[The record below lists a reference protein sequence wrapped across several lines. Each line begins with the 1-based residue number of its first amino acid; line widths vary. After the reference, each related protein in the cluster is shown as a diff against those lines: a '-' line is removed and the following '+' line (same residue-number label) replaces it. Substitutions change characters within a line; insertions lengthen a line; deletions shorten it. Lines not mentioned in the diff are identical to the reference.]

1 MTISH
6 ENGVIILTAADK
18 YYLYS
23 HNIYTKTVYLSIDD
37 SPKNWIEIPEK
48 MFLKKYLMM
57 EVVQNGHN

>member
-6 ENGVIILTAADK
+6 ENGLVVLTAADK
-18 YYLYS
+18 HYLYS

-48 MFLKKYLMM
+48 DVPKEILNDGGGS
-57 EVVQNGHN
+57 EWI